1 MRILTLVRT
10 VTPALALL
18 FSSAES
24 FAQSSPT
31 ADSTHRAPRAVFSK
45 SDLALAA
52 GFVVG
57 AAATMPFDERV
68 ATWLQRPSL
77 HQTTALHSTSTRIED
92 LALPGGYVAGYVLYG
107 LGAVSANEPTLGAG
121 FHTIGAVLVASHVGD
136 AIKALAGRTRPSA
149 SADAEHYAFGAGF
162 SNASQY
168 SFPSGHTTV
177 AFAAATAISEELS
190 AHHQAS
196 VRVIAPMLYT
206 GATLVGL
213 SRMYNDAHWASD
225 VVAGA
230 AVGTFTARLLVREA
244 YAHPGNI
251 FDAAAVH
258 AVMTVDQRGRAL
270 LGWSSGN

>member
-1 MRILTLVRT
+1 M
-10 VTPALALL
+10 ALL
-18 FSSAES
+18 LSSAAG
-24 FAQSSPT
+24 FAQSVPAP
-31 ADSTHRAPRAVFSK
+31 ADSTHGAPRAVFSR
-45 SDLALAA
+45 SDLVLA
-52 GFVVG
+52 VG
-57 AAATMPFDERV
+57 LVGGAVAAMPFDERV
-68 ATWLQRPSL
+68 AQWLQRPSF
-77 HQTTALHSTSTRIED
+77 HQTAALHNTSTRIED

-107 LGAVSANEPTLGAG
+107 LGAVTANEPTLGAG
-121 FHTIGAVLVASHVGD
+121 FHTVGAVLVASHVGD
-136 AIKALAGRTRPSA
+136 AIKAVVGRARPSA
-149 SADAEHYAFGAGF
+149 SPDAEQYAFGAGF
-162 SNASQY
+162 ANSAQY

-190 AHHQAS
+190 AHNQAS
-196 VRVIAPMLYT
+196 VRVIAPLLYT

-258 AVMTVDQRGRAL
+258 AIMTVDRNGRAL
-270 LGWSSGN
+270 LGFSSGN